1 MEIDRDKLKH
11 ISNQAL
17 LEELTGRIQKGIIS
31 LDETTSPI
39 LKVMKNST
47 LLKELEK
54 RIKVKEIRPINMIWI
69 LLN

>member
-1 MEIDRDKLKH
+1 MDKLKH

-17 LEELTGRIQKGIIS
+17 LEELTGRIQQGIIS

-54 RIKVKEIRPINMIWI
+54 RIKVKEIRPINMI
-69 LLN
+69 

>member
-1 MEIDRDKLKH
+1 MDKLKH

-17 LEELTGRIQKGIIS
+17 LEELTGRIQQGIIS